1 MLQKWAQP
9 DLLKAAVIS
18 TMSILAVPLE
28 ASASAETCQPANSMA
43 NMPIFIA
50 VALIGAAVGGK
61 ICKPVYLQAQL
72 DLYNFDEA
80 NHILFCFP
88 YVICRITSTAK
99 KGGIKATEHSTSPN

>member
-1 MLQKWAQP
+1 MLLQKWAQP

-72 DLYNFDEA
+72 DYI
-80 NHILFCFP
+80 ILMKRTTFYFAFP
-88 YVICRITSTAK
+88 M
-99 KGGIKATEHSTSPN
+99 